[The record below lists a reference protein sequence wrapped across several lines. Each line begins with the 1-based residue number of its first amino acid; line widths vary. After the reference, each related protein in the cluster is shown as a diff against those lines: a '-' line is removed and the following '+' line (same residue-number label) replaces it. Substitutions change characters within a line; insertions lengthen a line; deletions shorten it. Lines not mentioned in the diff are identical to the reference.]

1 MRYARRLPSLA
12 IGVFTLATVAI
23 GATVVI
29 SPGLA
34 QPGPPGPGWGP
45 GMMMGPGMMGRGG
58 FGFFCNPRMAGFA
71 EWRLREIEEAVKPN
85 DAQKASLDELK
96 NASAKAADIITK
108 DCPATI
114 PVKPTER
121 LELAEKRVETMLQA
135 IKVVRP
141 AFQAFY
147 DALDDKQK
155 ANLDAVGPRSW
166 GWRHWHWP
174 WATD

>member
-1 MRYARRLPSLA
+1 MPHARNLPSFA
-12 IGVFTLATVAI
+12 IGIFTLATVTI
-23 GATVVI
+23 GATVAI
-29 SPGLA
+29 SPARA
-34 QPGPPGPGWGP
+34 QPGQAGPGWGP

-58 FGFFCNPRMAGFA
+58 FGFLCNPRMAGFA
-71 EWRLREIEEAVKPN
+71 EWRLREIEGAVKPN
-85 DAQKASLDELK
+85 ETQKAALDELK
-96 NASAKAADIITK
+96 SASAKAAEIITK
-108 DCPATI
+108 DCPTSI

-121 LELAEKRVETMLQA
+121 LELAEKRLDTMLQA

-155 ANLDAVGPRSW
+155 ASLDAVGPRTW

-174 WATD
+174 WAID

>member
-1 MRYARRLPSLA
+1 MRYARNLSSLA
-12 IGVFTLATVAI
+12 IGVFTVGTVAF
-23 GATVVI
+23 GATVII

-34 QPGPPGPGWGP
+34 QPGSSGPGWGP

-85 DAQKASLDELK
+85 DTQKASLGELK
-96 NASAKAADIITK
+96 SASEKAADIITK

-121 LELAEKRVETMLQA
+121 LELAEKRLETMLQA

-155 ANLDAVGPRSW
+155 ASLDAIGPRSW